1 MPLSSQSTYYEPGS
15 THTVV
20 LLGDVVGKL
29 ESVEISW
36 EYRVSV
42 FNPLTWRLLH
52 TPRVYIDSLS
62 VESLEAAHRYVSCY
76 NDIPSTFVSIFIN
89 DIRSLPRISA
99 YERYATRATLI
110 SKIFLLSN
118 LALPCALTNRKLCWP
133 SNRRS

>member
-1 MPLSSQSTYYEPGS
+1 MVNVSKTNESVDHGGEVGTFVLKVIGQNGEKSGRMPLSSQSTYYEPGS

-62 VESLEAAHRYVSCY
+62 VESLEAAHRYVSRY
-76 NDIPSTFVSIFIN
+76 NDDFEYVAGIPSLVS
-89 DIRSLPRISA
+89 DV
-99 YERYATRATLI
+99 YVD
-110 SKIFLLSN
+110 LS
-118 LALPCALTNRKLCWP
+118 
-133 SNRRS
+133 

>member
-62 VESLEAAHRYVSCY
+62 VESLEAAHRYVARY
-76 NDIPSTFVSIFIN
+76 NDGFEYVAGTPSLVSHV
-89 DIRSLPRISA
+89 
-99 YERYATRATLI
+99 YAD
-110 SKIFLLSN
+110 FF
-118 LALPCALTNRKLCWP
+118 
-133 SNRRS
+133 

>member
-1 MPLSSQSTYYEPGS
+1 MVNVSKTNESVDHGGEVGTFVLKVIGQNGEKSGRMPLSSQSTYYEPGS

-62 VESLEAAHRYVSCY
+62 VESLEAAHRYVSRY
-76 NDIPSTFVSIFIN
+76 NDDFEYVAGIPSLVSDVYVDLF
-89 DIRSLPRISA
+89 
-99 YERYATRATLI
+99 
-110 SKIFLLSN
+110 
-118 LALPCALTNRKLCWP
+118 
-133 SNRRS
+133 

>member
-1 MPLSSQSTYYEPGS
+1 MVNVSKTNESVDHGGEVGTFVLKVIGQNGEKSGRMPLSSQSTYYEPGS

-62 VESLEAAHRYVSCY
+62 VESLEAAHRYVSRY
-76 NDIPSTFVSIFIN
+76 NDDFEYVAGIPSLVGDVYVDLF
-89 DIRSLPRISA
+89 
-99 YERYATRATLI
+99 
-110 SKIFLLSN
+110 
-118 LALPCALTNRKLCWP
+118 
-133 SNRRS
+133 

>member
-1 MPLSSQSTYYEPGS
+1 MVNVSKTNESVDHGGEVGTFVLKVIGQNGEKSGRMPLSSQSTYYEPGS

-62 VESLEAAHRYVSCY
+62 VESLEAAHRYVSRY
-76 NDIPSTFVSIFIN
+76 NDGFEYVAGIPSLVCDVYVDLF
-89 DIRSLPRISA
+89 
-99 YERYATRATLI
+99 
-110 SKIFLLSN
+110 
-118 LALPCALTNRKLCWP
+118 
-133 SNRRS
+133 